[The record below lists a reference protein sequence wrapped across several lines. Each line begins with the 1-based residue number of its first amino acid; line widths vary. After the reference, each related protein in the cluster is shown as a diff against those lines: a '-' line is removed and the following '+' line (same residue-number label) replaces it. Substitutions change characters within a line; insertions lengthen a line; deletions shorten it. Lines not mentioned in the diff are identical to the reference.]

1 MYTPKSFRLEDPA
14 LIAQII
20 DANSFGTLVSHG
32 EGGLLASHLPYEFD
46 ATRNVLRCHMA
57 RANPQ
62 WRDFGDAD
70 LLSIFQDAHGYI
82 SPRWYQKD
90 LIPTWNYVTVHV
102 YGKARILENEDDIAD
117 LLEKLVAKYDSFQ
130 VADEDRLRIQGAIVA
145 FEIEI
150 SRIEAKAKMSQ
161 NRSRAE
167 IPGIIAGLEENGQN
181 ELARWVRQL
190 NDDLTLG

>member
-1 MYTPKSFRLEDPA
+1 MYTPKSFAISDPQ

-20 DANSFGTLVSHG
+20 DDNSFGTLISHG
-32 EGGLLASHLPYEFD
+32 GSGLLASHLPFEFD
-46 ATRNVLRCHMA
+46 AARNVLRCHMA

-62 WRDFGDAD
+62 WRDFGDME
-70 LLSIFQDAHGYI
+70 LLSIFQGAHGYV

-102 YGKARILENEDDIAD
+102 YGRARILEEKGDVAD
-117 LLEKLVAKYDSFQ
+117 LLEQLVAKYDSFQ

-167 IPGIIAGLEENGQN
+167 IPGIIAGLEDSGQTD
-181 ELARWVRQL
+181 LAQWVRRL
-190 NDDLTLG
+190 NENA